1 MEGQPSRLAQ
11 AGSWYVQAVD
21 ALPANGWT
29 KGTLCEGWTAGHV
42 VAHVA
47 TGDQLVRGL
56 IWDATGKGRRGQ
68 DLPVDFGARQ
78 RRVEGASTRAPAK
91 LREMA
96 HADAA
101 HTVAAV
107 AGAA

>member
-21 ALPANGWT
+21 ALPAGGWT
-29 KGTLCEGWTAGHV
+29 KPTLCEGWTAAHV

-56 IWDATGKGRRGQ
+56 IWDATGTGRRGQ
-68 DLPVDFGARQ
+68 DLPVDFAGRH
-78 RRVEGASTRAPAK
+78 RRLEVVSTRGPST
-91 LREMA
+91 RHEMA
-96 HADAA
+96 HARSGQTVPAA
-101 HTVAAV
+101 
-107 AGAA
+107 